1 MKLPPR
7 ISICIPVKNTEP
19 VLQNCLDSV
28 AIQEF
33 PGLEIVLINDNS
45 TGKNEKGYGCKKI
58 ARLFQKTSKIPIT
71 YIEHYNYVPLTET
84 RRELVEQAKG
94 EYILMVDSDD
104 QLAPGALEKLYKS
117 AQESKADITC
127 GQDRIYEQNAVYA
140 VHYCGLL
147 KDREILDSWLV
158 KKESSGFLW
167 AKLVKRDLYLKA
179 FDSIPYLDCSFAEDT
194 IIYFFLALY
203 AKTYLGIKDT
213 VYYYNFNTGVT
224 NTKAITD
231 LTQWERQCSA
241 ASNYTV
247 MLQKTSLLTAEET
260 ADLQKLSR
268 KTLFDTINRLNTL
281 VDKSIYP
288 QAYEILC
295 EYWGKDF
302 VEKMLAAFPTRQNK
316 KNL

>member
-1 MKLPPR
+1 
-7 ISICIPVKNTEP
+7 
-19 VLQNCLDSV
+19 
-28 AIQEF
+28 
-33 PGLEIVLINDNS
+33 
-45 TGKNEKGYGCKKI
+45 
-58 ARLFQKTSKIPIT
+58 
-71 YIEHYNYVPLTET
+71 
-84 RRELVEQAKG
+84 
-94 EYILMVDSDD
+94 MVDSDD

-117 AQESKADITC
+117 AQESGADIIC
-127 GQDRIYEQNAVYA
+127 GKERFFELKDTKELKFIKNILALHAQ
-140 VHYCGLL
+140 GLL
-147 KDREILDSWLV
+147 KNCEILDSWLV

-167 AKLVKRDLYLKA
+167 AKLIKRDLYLKA

-203 AKTYLGIKDT
+203 AKTYLGIKDM

-247 MLQKTSLLTAEET
+247 MLQKTNLLTAEET
-260 ADLQKLSR
+260 AALQKLSR
-268 KTLFDTINRLNTL
+268 KTLFDTITRLNTL
-281 VDKSIYP
+281 VDKSIYQ

-302 VEKMLAAFPTRQNK
+302 VEKMLATFPTRQNK